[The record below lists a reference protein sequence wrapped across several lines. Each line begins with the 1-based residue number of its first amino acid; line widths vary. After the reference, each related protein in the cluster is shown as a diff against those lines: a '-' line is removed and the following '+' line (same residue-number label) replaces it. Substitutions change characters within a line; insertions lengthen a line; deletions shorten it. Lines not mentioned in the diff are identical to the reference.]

1 LSAVEGWSSIEQMAV
16 DEKMAVAK
24 MHHFERKMLSNSD
37 GDA

>member
-1 LSAVEGWSSIEQMAV
+1 MAV